1 MKYVLKGLEI
11 NVKGEMF
18 SKGNLDANFKIEELE
33 LEGNFEEIYKEVL
46 PVMLDIV
53 KPAVNKEIKEEHG
66 DADGNKDNQTHVS
79 KIQEMYNNATEHPY
93 EVIVQGT
100 IVRGV
105 VTTSGVEVTFKDKL
119 GCDEKIFIP
128 LNKENIDLYIDY
140 IITAIV

>member
-66 DADGNKDNQTHVS
+66 DVDGNVKSREHNI
-79 KIQEMYNNATEHPY
+79 KIINEAFIGALTSPNCTTE
-93 EVIVQGT
+93 IVLNSH
-100 IVRGV
+100 IDVVYREASDV
-105 VTTSGVEVTFKDKL
+105 VTFRSS
-119 GCDEKIFIP
+119 
-128 LNKENIDLYIDY
+128 ENIVKVPAKAEYLDIYIDD
-140 IITAIV
+140 ILAL